1 MQGRSRNV
9 CLGLVLGCLMGAIAA
24 CRNPSETVQQP
35 VSTPEPTEQPTTPS
49 EDSQPQTPTPEDPS
63 TPDSTA
69 TPTPDVPTTSPNT
82 ATPSNEES
90 ATSQAESPVPPLP
103 AECSNPQT
111 QTDMN
116 RCAEAEYAQ
125 ADATLNSSYQALQ
138 STLSEQKSDQLL
150 SAEQAWIAYRD
161 VNCDFVQ
168 TQFEGGSI
176 QPTVYFGCL
185 TQLTQARTA
194 ELEQT
199 KRASIGFEDAD
210 DELNTVYQDL
220 QAYLSPEEQALLTD
234 AQLEWITY
242 RDAHCDFEEG
252 DMDACL
258 AQVTETRV
266 NQLQEQLSNRSL

>member
-9 CLGLVLGCLMGAIAA
+9 CLYLTLGCLVGTIAA

-35 VSTPEPTEQPTTPS
+35 ALTPEPTEQPALAPEEPS
-49 EDSQPQTPTPEDPS
+49 SQNQPTEEPSDP
-63 TPDSTA
+63 TA
-69 TPTPDVPTTSPNT
+69 TPTPDTTAAAPNT
-82 ATPSNEES
+82 ATSSTGETAAPPEEAPAS
-90 ATSQAESPVPPLP
+90 PLP

-125 ADATLNSSYQALQ
+125 ADAKLNSAYQTLQ
-138 STLSEQKSDQLL
+138 STLSDPKSEQLL
-150 SAEQAWIAYRD
+150 AAEQTWITYRD
-161 VNCDFVQ
+161 LNCEFVQ
-168 TQFEGGSI
+168 SQFEGGSI

-199 KRASIGFEDAD
+199 KRASMGFEAAD

-220 QAYLSPEEQALLTD
+220 QSYLTPEEQELLTD
-234 AQLEWITY
+234 AQLEWINY
-242 RDAHCDFEEG
+242 RDAHCAFEDE
-252 DMDACL
+252 DTNACL

-266 NQLQEQLSNRSL
+266 KQLQEQLSNRSL